1 MRAVKLRR
9 ASCASIARTA
19 ARGARVRRA
28 MEGTSFVTL
37 ERRVRA
43 RNRGSRRCVGGNSHA
58 KSDVSHVAN
67 GHPSG
72 RIELGRAG
80 CERRRERA
88 GGAARGRGDA
98 NNHLASIRP
107 RARRGERTA
116 RSRGGARTARSIS
129 LVGWT
134 DLVYFSWV
142 ADRQMQKRGERSV
155 FERVGLRAASG
166 NGSDELACDVCQ
178 VNPVYV
184 MCHEDRAFL
193 CRTCD
198 VSIHSANGSA
208 AKHQRFL
215 FTNTRVELQ
224 ALGAG
229 EEVGRRTSPTDSAA
243 DHMVPQFEQE
253 EVGRKVRFF
262 RHGRRTLPRVQ
273 IYKEHQN

>member
-9 ASCASIARTA
+9 ASCASTARTA

-37 ERRVRA
+37 ERRVCA

-107 RARRGERTA
+107 RARRG
-116 RSRGGARTARSIS
+116 G
-129 LVGWT
+129 
-134 DLVYFSWV
+134 
-142 ADRQMQKRGERSV
+142 
-155 FERVGLRAASG
+155 
-166 NGSDELACDVCQ
+166 
-178 VNPVYV
+178 
-184 MCHEDRAFL
+184 
-193 CRTCD
+193 
-198 VSIHSANGSA
+198 ANGE
-208 AKHQRFL
+208 
-215 FTNTRVELQ
+215 VET
-224 ALGAG
+224 
-229 EEVGRRTSPTDSAA
+229 RRTDGAVDFS
-243 DHMVPQFEQE
+243 
-253 EVGRKVRFF
+253 
-262 RHGRRTLPRVQ
+262 RRVD
-273 IYKEHQN
+273 

>member
-1 MRAVKLRR
+1 
-9 ASCASIARTA
+9 
-19 ARGARVRRA
+19 
-28 MEGTSFVTL
+28 
-37 ERRVRA
+37 
-43 RNRGSRRCVGGNSHA
+43 
-58 KSDVSHVAN
+58 
-67 GHPSG
+67 
-72 RIELGRAG
+72 
-80 CERRRERA
+80 
-88 GGAARGRGDA
+88 
-98 NNHLASIRP
+98 
-107 RARRGERTA
+107 
-116 RSRGGARTARSIS
+116 
-129 LVGWT
+129 
-134 DLVYFSWV
+134 
-142 ADRQMQKRGERSV
+142 MQKRGERSV
-155 FERVGLRAASG
+155 VERVGLRAASG

-262 RHGRRTLPRVQ
+262 SPRTSKRSRECKYSRNIKTDPQ
-273 IYKEHQN
+273 FPFQNAEKV